1 MSTTTTTAFAYEAID
16 KQGALQKGVLESES
30 AERVAQVLASRSL
43 IPISVTTHGEGLHRD
58 IKLPGFRSRTTV
70 MDLGILCRQAASMTS
85 SGLSLVRSLG
95 ILEDQAV
102 KPGLKAALRKVR
114 LDVQGGSTLSNGLSQ
129 HVEHFPPLM
138 IDMVKAGET
147 GGFLDEAL
155 ARVATMYEGD
165 AELRGKI
172 KSALTY
178 PVIVLIF
185 SLLMGTGV
193 IIFIVPIF
201 ERMFASLGGKLP
213 LPTQILVTLSHNMF
227 WVLPILI
234 VGFIVTTR
242 TIRTRLRKDPVF
254 ALRFDKLRLRL
265 PVFGT
270 LFTKLALSRWARNL
284 ATLISVG
291 VPLLQALEIVGG
303 TSGSGVISAA
313 MTEVRDGVRS
323 GHQMSSVLA
332 QQPIFPNM
340 VVQMLEVGEE
350 TGQVVNMLDK
360 VSDYYDREVE
370 TATESLASALEPVMV
385 VLMGIVIGAMVVC
398 LYLPMFTI
406 YKNIQGN

>member
-1 MSTTTTTAFAYEAID
+1 VSTTTFAYEAID
-16 KQGALQKGVLESES
+16 TSGVVQKGVLESES
-30 AERVAQVLASRSL
+30 AEHVAEVLATRRL
-43 IPISVTTHGEGLHRD
+43 TPISVTVHGEGLQREL
-58 IKLPGFRSRTTV
+58 KLPGMRKRTTTN
-70 MDLGILCRQAASMTS
+70 DLAILCRQSASMTS

-95 ILEDQAV
+95 ILEDQTV
-102 KPGLKAALRKVR
+102 KPGLKTALRKVR
-114 LDVQGGSTLSNGLSQ
+114 LDIQGGSTLSSALAR
-129 HVEHFPPLM
+129 HPDHFPPLM
-138 IDMVKAGET
+138 TDMVKAGET

-155 ARVATMYEGD
+155 ARIATMYEGD
-165 AELRGKI
+165 VALRGKI

-201 ERMFASLGGKLP
+201 ERMFASLGGQLP
-213 LPTQILVTLSHNMF
+213 LPTRLLVTLSHNMF
-227 WVLPILI
+227 WILPILI
-234 VGFIVTTR
+234 TAAVIGTKYVR
-242 TIRTRLRKDPVF
+242 TKLRTDRGF
-254 ALRFDKLRLRL
+254 ALRFDKVRLRL

-270 LFTKLALSRWARNL
+270 LLTKLAISRWARNL

-303 TSGSGVISAA
+303 TSGSGVVTQA
-313 MTEVRDGVRS
+313 MDDVRDGVRS
-323 GHQMSSVLA
+323 GHQMSTLLA
-332 QQPIFPNM
+332 RQTLFPTM
-340 VVQMLEVGEE
+340 VVQMIEVGEE

-370 TATESLASALEPVMV
+370 TATDSLAAALEPLMV
-385 VLMGIVIGAMVVC
+385 VIMGVVIGAMVVC